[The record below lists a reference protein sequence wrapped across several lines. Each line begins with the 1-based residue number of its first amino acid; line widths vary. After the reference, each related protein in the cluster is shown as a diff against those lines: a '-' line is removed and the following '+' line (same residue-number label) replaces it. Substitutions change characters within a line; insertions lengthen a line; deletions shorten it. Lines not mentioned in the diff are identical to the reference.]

1 MKIVFLFSYTHT
13 LVDYKRKN
21 TRAVHI
27 VIQKSQME
35 RKNKKA
41 VKKNVQFS
49 HLVTIHT
56 LDDAEEDRRSEWMR
70 HAIDRR
76 HFKRRITC
84 LAPIV
89 ERVLTIEHRQK
100 IRQR

>member
-1 MKIVFLFSYTHT
+1 
-13 LVDYKRKN
+13 
-21 TRAVHI
+21 VH
-27 VIQKSQME
+27 
-35 RKNKKA
+35 
-41 VKKNVQFS
+41 FS

-56 LDDAEEDRRSEWMR
+56 LDDDEEDRRSEWMR
-70 HAIDRR
+70 HAIDRQ

-84 LAPIV
+84 LASIV

>member
-1 MKIVFLFSYTHT
+1 MKIVFLFSHTHT
-13 LVDYKRKN
+13 STIKKN
-21 TRAVHI
+21 TCTIHI

-41 VKKNVQFS
+41 ERSSVKKNVQFS

-70 HAIDRR
+70 HAIDRQ

-84 LAPIV
+84 LAPNAY
-89 ERVLTIEHRQK
+89 
-100 IRQR
+100 

>member
-1 MKIVFLFSYTHT
+1 
-13 LVDYKRKN
+13 
-21 TRAVHI
+21 
-27 VIQKSQME
+27 ME
-35 RKNKKA
+35 RKNKKVERTS

-49 HLVTIHT
+49 QLVTIHT

>member
-1 MKIVFLFSYTHT
+1 MKIVFLFSHTH
-13 LVDYKRKN
+13 VDYKRKN
-21 TRAVHI
+21 TRAIHI

-41 VKKNVQFS
+41 ERSYVKKNVHFS
-49 HLVTIHT
+49 HLIKVHI
-56 LDDAEEDRRSEWMR
+56 LEEDRRSEWMR
-70 HAIDRR
+70 HAIDRQ

-89 ERVLTIEHRQK
+89 ERVLIEHRQK

>member
-1 MKIVFLFSYTHT
+1 
-13 LVDYKRKN
+13 
-21 TRAVHI
+21 
-27 VIQKSQME
+27 ME

-41 VKKNVQFS
+41 ERSYVKKNVHFS

-56 LDDAEEDRRSEWMR
+56 LDDEQEDRRSEWMR
-70 HAIDRR
+70 HAIDRQ

-84 LAPIV
+84 LARIV